1 MIKNKMYRYLGANGV
16 LETYVCLEGIYNIP
30 LYELI
35 AEGRHT
41 LTNGDVKTNR
51 VVIPQED
58 LELWHEIP
66 LATDN

>member
-1 MIKNKMYRYLGANGV
+1 MKKNVIYRYLGANGV
-16 LETYVCLEGIYNIP
+16 VDTPIRIEGAYSVKM
-30 LYELI
+30 YELI

-41 LTNGDVKTNR
+41 LSNGDVQINR